1 MESTTLPSIVVFHT
15 SGNAQKGPRIF
26 CWIIMSIVSSI
37 DGVEIVYEVFGEGDI
52 TLVFVGGWGVPTA
65 KKVWKHQ
72 LSFSS
77 KYRLVLL
84 DLAGHGQSGKNRED
98 YMMEL
103 FAQDVRA
110 VVESLDL
117 RNVILIGHSMG
128 GPVILE
134 AERLLLDR
142 IIGLIAVDSLFLNPE
157 RPYVGKHEEAIKE
170 IVKPLEED
178 FVSTVTGIYSSWLS
192 DRFDP
197 RDAEEIEN
205 TPLSLDR
212 RSMISAFVELQKW
225 DIHKVLPRITK
236 PIKCIL
242 AGKDFP
248 QKMREEYNRV
258 FDTTYL
264 EDLAHLLFI
273 EDPARFNEV
282 LHERIRELPD

>member
-1 MESTTLPSIVVFHT
+1 
-15 SGNAQKGPRIF
+15 
-26 CWIIMSIVSSI
+26 MSIVSSI

-197 RDAEEIEN
+197 QDAEEIEN